1 MSKKAVRM
9 LQSLG
14 VITFAVVLGICCMQT
29 VNPNN
34 EMSDTTEVHLTAGV
48 TDAFVE
54 SDGASGILVAGVSG
68 QMHDYLGTLDPM
80 LQEKSTIMVASGS
93 YASDTSDGTKQ
104 DQICGYV
111 NIGVS
116 NIEDALNV
124 REAASIDS
132 SVVGKMTSHAACEIL
147 GVEGEWT
154 HISSGKVEGYV
165 KSEFLYTGEE
175 AKAIAL
181 QEKKLMATVTCDVL
195 RVREEPT
202 TESGII
208 INVANGEDVEV
219 VSTDMEGWVQVKI
232 DNDTGYVAA
241 EYVELSE
248 KLKTALSMKEL
259 MFGDGV
265 SETRVSLCS
274 NAIQYVGNPYVWGGT
289 SLTRGADCSGFV
301 LSIYSQYGIYLP
313 HSSRAQAG
321 YGTRISASEAKPGD
335 LFFYGSGSYIN
346 HVAIYIGNGQIVHAS
361 NETTGIIISNAFYRS
376 PICVTRLLG
385 N

>member
-48 TDAFVE
+48 ADAFVE

-80 LQEKSTIMVASGS
+80 LQEKSTVMVASGS

-175 AKAIAL
+175 AKA
-181 QEKKLMATVTCDVL
+181 
-195 RVREEPT
+195 
-202 TESGII
+202 
-208 INVANGEDVEV
+208 
-219 VSTDMEGWVQVKI
+219 
-232 DNDTGYVAA
+232 
-241 EYVELSE
+241 
-248 KLKTALSMKEL
+248 
-259 MFGDGV
+259 
-265 SETRVSLCS
+265 
-274 NAIQYVGNPYVWGGT
+274 
-289 SLTRGADCSGFV
+289 
-301 LSIYSQYGIYLP
+301 
-313 HSSRAQAG
+313 
-321 YGTRISASEAKPGD
+321 
-335 LFFYGSGSYIN
+335 
-346 HVAIYIGNGQIVHAS
+346 
-361 NETTGIIISNAFYRS
+361 
-376 PICVTRLLG
+376 
-385 N
+385 